1 MYKLEIFCQPN
12 QQEMVL
18 STLHEAGVDK

>member
-12 QQEMVL
+12 QQDIVL
-18 STLHEAGVDK
+18 STLHDAGVD